1 MSEMLDVWP
10 VLPVVIRPT
19 IYSSSIS
26 RNITA
31 FLDSEHHHR
40 ICAITL
46 FDIPNSH
53 LETFTAAMQK
63 PFPEL
68 TFLNIRA
75 EKNTVTTLPNSF
87 LGGSAP
93 LLRHVSLHNCPFPGM
108 PKLLLSANHLYRLE
122 LRNIPDSGY
131 FSPRDLVAC
140 LSEMSRL
147 DSLGVEFRSSPR
159 YPASRHT
166 PPLTPS
172 VLPSLTKLMFQGV
185 HEYLE
190 DLLAQIEAPLLSL
203 LKITFFMDPHFVV
216 PYLRQSINYAELF
229 KKCHRAIVCT
239 SYHAVRFAAFRE
251 THQIPE
257 LSLEIMC
264 GGGLV
269 RQLSLLAQVCSSS
282 LLLLSTLIQLDI
294 VAPGPS
300 ILQTHWNM
308 NATHWVELFDPFTA
322 VKDLRLS
329 NRVARDVCR
338 GLEELAEERATE
350 VLPAL
355 QNILMRGIQPLEP
368 VPKFIERFV
377 AARQRSGHPVAV
389 YPWRDQENNEC
400 FLAPSQYR

>member
-1 MSEMLDVWP
+1 
-10 VLPVVIRPT
+10 
-19 IYSSSIS
+19 
-26 RNITA
+26 
-31 FLDSEHHHR
+31 
-40 ICAITL
+40 
-46 FDIPNSH
+46 
-53 LETFTAAMQK
+53 
-63 PFPEL
+63 
-68 TFLNIRA
+68 
-75 EKNTVTTLPNSF
+75 
-87 LGGSAP
+87 
-93 LLRHVSLHNCPFPGM
+93 M

-147 DSLGVEFRSSPR
+147 DSVGVEFRSPPR

-239 SYHAVRFAAFRE
+239 SYHAVRFAAFQRN
-251 THQIPE
+251 T
-257 LSLEIMC
+257 SNS
-264 GGGLV
+264 GA
-269 RQLSLLAQVCSSS
+269 LLRNHVWRR
-282 LLLLSTLIQLDI
+282 LDI

-355 QNILMRGIQPLEP
+355 QNILLRGIQPLEP

-400 FLAPSQYR
+400 FLAPMESLEACYTSKSQARSIDLGNERLNDSWCDATILTGGIATTDTTAQLKGKERAAKRAQTQGSDATSSTRLPAAPAATIIDRTSGSYRLGKLDSVFLHPDLKAMMMRCHVVPMP